1 MGEKISVTR
10 GLVKL
15 KILSK
20 QIEEKTNRLKI
31 ITYSVGG
38 KLSEIISKEG
48 FKKSAQADFDSLIDL
63 IKLRTRIKSAIVTS
77 NSVTIVKIGEEKLPV
92 AEAIERKISI
102 ASDID
107 LFDRLTSQ
115 FRNVMLKVEGENDL
129 VEQKLNQIIETSFG
143 GKEKRVEK
151 SDYENIAVPYLA
163 ANERKLI
170 DPLGV
175 ENILRK
181 MSERIDN
188 FQMNVDV
195 ALSESN
201 AVTYIEV

>member
-20 QIEEKTNRLKI
+20 QIEDKTHRLKI
-31 ITYSVGG
+31 VTYSVGG